1 MFKNVQQGPVDPMFV
16 LKRDADNDVSP
27 DKVDLG
33 VGIYRNTEGKYHE
46 MGVIREVRMSVSSC
60 GDFML
65 MCHLANQAKRILEQ
79 NNPGHDVQRPW

>member
-1 MFKNVQQGPVDPMFV
+1 MFENVQQGPVDPMFV

-46 MGVIREVRMSVSSC
+46 MGVLREVRLIVSNYKN
-60 GDFML
+60 FEL
-65 MCHLANQAKRILEQ
+65 MWSSAK
-79 NNPGHDVQRPW
+79 PG